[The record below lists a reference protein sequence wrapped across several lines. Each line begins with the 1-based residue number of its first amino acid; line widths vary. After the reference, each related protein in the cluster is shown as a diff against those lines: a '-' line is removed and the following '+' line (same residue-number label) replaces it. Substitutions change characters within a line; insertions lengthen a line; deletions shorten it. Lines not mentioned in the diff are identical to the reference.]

1 MQKTSESAPREDS
14 KLITCVLPDD
24 GSHKLLL
31 EALHREKNITRAEV
45 VSCLGM
51 SSLADANIKPGT
63 LPDTFL
69 ARMVTVV
76 VPQTK
81 ADSLFEFICEKAR
94 VDRDGGG
101 VVLQSALATSTP
113 YTLPEDVVEEENKT

>member
-1 MQKTSESAPREDS
+1 MQVSSESAPREAS

-31 EALHREKNITRAEV
+31 EALHREKNITRAEA

-69 ARMVTVV
+69 ARMVIVV
-76 VPQTK
+76 VPQTE
-81 ADSLFEFICEKAR
+81 ADSLFEFIYENAR
-94 VDRDGGG
+94 VGRDGGG
-101 VVLQSALATSTP
+101 IVMQSALANSTP
-113 YTLPEDVVEEENKT
+113 FTLPDDVAEEEN

>member
-1 MQKTSESAPREDS
+1 MQITSEPAPRESS

-31 EALHREKNITRAEV
+31 EALHREKNITRAEA

-51 SSLADANIKPGT
+51 TRLADANIKPGT

-69 ARMVTVV
+69 ARIVTVV
-76 VPQTK
+76 VPQTE
-81 ADSLFEFICEKAR
+81 ADSLFAFIYEKAR
-94 VDRDGGG
+94 VGRDGGG
-101 VVLQSALATSTP
+101 VVMQSALATSTP
-113 YTLPEDVVEEENKT
+113 YILPEEVAEEEN

>member
-1 MQKTSESAPREDS
+1 MQKTPDSAPHEVS

-31 EALHREKNITRAEV
+31 QALHREKNITRAEA

-51 SSLADANIKPGT
+51 TRLADANIKPGT

-76 VPQTK
+76 VPQAE
-81 ADSLFEFICEKAR
+81 ADSLFEFIYETAR
-94 VDRDGGG
+94 VGRDGGG
-101 VVLQSALATSTP
+101 VVMQSALATSTAF
-113 YTLPEDVVEEENKT
+113 TLPEDVAEEEK